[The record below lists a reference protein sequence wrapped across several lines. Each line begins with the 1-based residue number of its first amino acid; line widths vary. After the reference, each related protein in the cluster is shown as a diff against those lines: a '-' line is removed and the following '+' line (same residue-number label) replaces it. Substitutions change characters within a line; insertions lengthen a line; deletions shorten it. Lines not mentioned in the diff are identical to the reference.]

1 MRAWLPLAL
10 IVLAGPAAEQRPR
23 VRLELLAPV
32 ADSSGPTLISANL
45 LSEPN
50 TRELLR
56 NSFPAKLHYTLQLWR
71 KSRWFDD
78 PAGSAEWDAFV
89 SYDPVAQ
96 LYRVL
101 RQRGKQTE
109 DFGGFGSLTSAE
121 VPLDRPFT
129 VPLRPRRGGT
139 YYYTVKLDIETLSE
153 SDLDALQRWLT
164 GEVQPAVHGKN
175 NPATAVGR
183 GVETLLSRILGGEKL
198 HYEQRSATF
207 RVR

>member
-1 MRAWLPLAL
+1 VRIWLPFAL
-10 IVLAGPAAEQRPR
+10 IVLASPAAAQRAR
-23 VRLELLAPV
+23 VHLDLLAPA
-32 ADSSGPTLISANL
+32 ADSAGPTLTSENL

-56 NSFPAKLHYTLQLWR
+56 NSFPAKLHYRLDLWK

-78 PAGSAEWDAFV
+78 PAGSIEWDAFV

-96 LYRVL
+96 VYRVL

-121 VPLDRPFT
+121 VPLDKPFT
-129 VPLRPRRGGT
+129 LPLRPSRGGT

-153 SDLDALQRWLT
+153 TDLDALQRWLT

-175 NPATAVGR
+175 NPVTAVGR

-207 RVR
+207 KVR